1 METDD
6 NSRPF
11 ARSALAQHH
20 HVCGFFN
27 GIDEQHRVLRSFIK
41 DGFDRGG

>member
-6 NSRPF
+6 HCLEF
-11 ARSALAQHH
+11 AGGTLGQHR

-27 GIDEQHRVLRSFIK
+27 GIDEQHR
-41 DGFDRGG
+41 